1 MDFIDKKE
9 GVAQH
14 DAVPLKHVPS
24 MEILVKETLTE
35 AILERLVEDIVSGV
49 LPPEHNLR
57 IEQLK
62 EQYGVGASPL
72 REALARLTSLGFVTN
87 ETRRGFRV
95 APLSQGD
102 LADLT
107 RMRQLIETEALREAI
122 AAGNADWEM
131 EIAGSFAKL
140 SLAVTRHYDAPAEAR
155 STIEMAHKSF
165 HAALLGACRSRR
177 LMDLQATFY
186 DQASRYRH
194 VILADAQELDGFVER
209 HEALMRSVL
218 GRDAEAA
225 VTALSEHLA
234 ITPQD
239 VYGPGS
245 RTLKR

>member
-1 MDFIDKKE
+1 ME
-9 GVAQH
+9 RAAQD
-14 DAVPLKHVPS
+14 DAVLLKHVPS

-62 EQYGVGASPL
+62 EQYGIGASPL

-95 APLSQGD
+95 APLSKSD

-107 RMRQLIETEALREAI
+107 RMRQLVETEALREAI

-140 SLAVTRHYDAPAEAR
+140 SLAVTRHYDAPAQAR
-155 STIEMAHKSF
+155 STIETAHKSF
-165 HAALLGACRSRR
+165 HTALLGACRSRR
-177 LMDLQATFY
+177 LMDLQSTFY

-209 HEALMRSVL
+209 HEALMRAVI
-218 GRDAEAA
+218 GRDIKVA
-225 VTALSEHLA
+225 TATLSEHLA
-234 ITPQD
+234 ITPQE
-239 VYGPGS
+239 VYGHGA
-245 RTLKR
+245 RTVKR